1 MTRESSSR
9 ADTLPC
15 RHASLDVDSV
25 KDLLVHLAERHPE
38 ALSEAGLDPASW
50 DSLLRA
56 AVESLRGTFAAST
69 GEKRRFVEA
78 VLNFG
83 LQKRAFVNWGFV
95 GTGNRNDYRVELP
108 DGTVVCLEQKGC
120 PDGNNTNIWTRPGW
134 AQEFIVWC
142 LCPEGLIKQPGEGTW
157 SGVGTRLLQKEFA
170 ENQLVDAM
178 IFWDGRCGSDQRRCP
193 KRYGAMGL
201 RSRATAIPS
210 QLGTEDWVPPPC
222 IYLFPRAVPDARTNP
237 EPPLHTVES
246 CRFARA
252 LLTLFGVPD
261 DQQSSYVHDA
271 SARVRTAIDGTQL
284 RVRVTSRCWADG
296 DDRELRGNWKA
307 VRGA

>member
-1 MTRESSSR
+1 MTRESSNR
-9 ADTLPC
+9 ADALPC
-15 RHASLDVDSV
+15 RHASLDVDAV
-25 KDLLVHLAERHPE
+25 KDLLVHLAERQPQV
-38 ALSEAGLDPASW
+38 LSEAGIDASSW

-83 LQKRAFVNWGFV
+83 LRKRAFANWGFV
-95 GTGNRNDYRVELP
+95 GTGSRNDYRVDLP
-108 DGTVVCLEQKGC
+108 DGTIVCVEQKGC
-120 PDGNNTNIWTRPGW
+120 PDGNNTNIWTRPEW
-134 AQEFIVWC
+134 AQEFVVWC
-142 LCPEGLIKQPGEGTW
+142 LCPESLMKQPGEGTW
-157 SGVGTRLLQKEFA
+157 SGVGTRLLQKEYA

-193 KRYGAMGL
+193 KQYGATGP
-201 RSRATAIPS
+201 RSRATTIPS
-210 QLGTEDWVPPPC
+210 QEGREDWIPPPC
-222 IYLFPRAVPDARTNP
+222 IYLFPRAVPDVHTNP

-252 LLTLFGVPD
+252 LLTLFGVPP
-261 DQQSSYVHDA
+261 DQHSSYVHDA
-271 SARVRTAIDGTQL
+271 SARVRRTIDATQL

-296 DDRELRGNWKA
+296 EDRE
-307 VRGA
+307 VRGSWKGVRGK